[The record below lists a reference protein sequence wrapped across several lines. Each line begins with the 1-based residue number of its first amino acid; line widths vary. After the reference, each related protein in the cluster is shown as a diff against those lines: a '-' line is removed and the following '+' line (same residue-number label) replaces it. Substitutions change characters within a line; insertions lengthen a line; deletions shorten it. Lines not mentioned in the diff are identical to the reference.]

1 MMLYNFMGVSST
13 GLHPGLFRF
22 NPFGVGGYVCLCCL
36 PPDHRISS
44 GDIDV
49 QPLRGWRVCGCVV
62 DRLSFGL
69 HPGLFRFN
77 PFGVGGYVGVLFA
90 TWPPVRL
97 STGLHPGLFRFN
109 PFRVGGY
116 MWVWSSHLPPK
127 SFLWYRKNCPLAA
140 YIL

>member
-1 MMLYNFMGVSST
+1 MGVSST

-69 HPGLFRFN
+69 HPGLEGMWVCCWVIQVQPLRGSRVCGCVVCHLTACP
-77 PFGVGGYVGVLFA
+77 PFHRIASGVIQVQPFQGWRVYVGMKQSP
-90 TWPPVRL
+90 T
-97 STGLHPGLFRFN
+97 T
-109 PFRVGGY
+109 
-116 MWVWSSHLPPK
+116 
-127 SFLWYRKNCPLAA
+127 
-140 YIL
+140 